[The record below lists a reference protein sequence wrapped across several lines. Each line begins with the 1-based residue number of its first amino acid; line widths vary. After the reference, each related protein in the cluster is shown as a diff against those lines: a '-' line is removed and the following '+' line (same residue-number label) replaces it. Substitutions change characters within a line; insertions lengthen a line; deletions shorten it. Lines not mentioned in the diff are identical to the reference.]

1 MNIDDYQNISEIQ
14 FQYLIT
20 APTPT
25 PRPTPKQKPSPNPRL
40 TSRQVST
47 LKYIEEFETSKMTTN
62 RSSWWFLW
70 LVWAYESA

>member
-1 MNIDDYQNISEIQ
+1 MNIDDYQNMSEIQ
-14 FQYLIT
+14 FQDLIS

-47 LKYIEEFETSKMTTN
+47 LKYIEELEASKMTTN
-62 RSSWWFLW
+62 GSS
-70 LVWAYESA
+70 S